1 MSTLTRPAPDLTDA
15 PAKPRRLRGLAWLMA
30 RQHRVPLL
38 VCLAV
43 TVIGSLWIAHE
54 RGAMLDTMHAA
65 GWPGKSADALDPAL
79 RERTGRTFDDIAGY
93 VSGLP
98 LLLAVFL
105 AAPLLTADQ
114 EQGTARLVTTQ
125 SVSRT
130 RWLGWKLGFA
140 FGLVAVTTGV
150 LGAMLT
156 WYWRAA
162 HPFVST
168 DWYDDSVLTTT
179 GPMLVAMAFFTMSL
193 GLAIGAL
200 VRRAVT
206 AMTLTFFG
214 SYAFVVLFD
223 YLKPHLATA
232 RRIAFPLHTEN
243 PPVPAGATQLD
254 QWVGTASGKLYGY
267 GTCVNADADACRAQK
282 GIVNSV
288 WDYFGYDQMATLQW
302 TAAAVLFMGSA
313 VLVALVLWRS
323 RRRAL

>member
-1 MSTLTRPAPDLTDA
+1 MSTLTRPAVDTTDA

-38 VCLAV
+38 FWLAV
-43 TVIGSLWIAHE
+43 TVLGSLWIAYQ
-54 RGAMLDTMHAA
+54 RGTMLDNMHAA
-65 GWPGKSADALDPAL
+65 GWPGTSADAIDPAL
-79 RERTGRTFDDIAGY
+79 RERTGNTFNDIAGY
-93 VSGLP
+93 AVGLP
-98 LLLAVFL
+98 LLLGIFL
-105 AAPLLTADQ
+105 AAPLISADH

-125 SVSRT
+125 SVTRM
-130 RWLGWKLGFA
+130 RWLRWKLGFA
-140 FGLVAVTTGV
+140 FGLAAVTTAV

-156 WYWRAA
+156 WYWHAA
-162 HPFVST
+162 RPFVST

-179 GPMLVAMAFFTMSL
+179 GPMLVAMAFFTMAL

-214 SYAFVVLFD
+214 ASAFVIFFD
-223 YLKPHLATA
+223 YLKPYLATP
-232 RRIAFPLHTEN
+232 RRIAFPLHAEH
-243 PPVPAGATQLD
+243 PPVPNGAHQLD

-267 GTCVNADADACRAQK
+267 GTCVHADADACRAQK

-288 WDYFGYDQMATLQW
+288 WEYFGYDQMATLQW
-302 TAAAVLFMGSA
+302 TAAAVLFMASA
-313 VLVALVLWRS
+313 LLVALVLWRT